1 MYSYAKGDG
10 EESAH
15 QEWLC
20 YQVKCERWSES
31 EEEEVGR
38 ILIVGTHPLQKQR
51 RKGWGTLKFWREVA
65 LGEKSTQPVKLDAR
79 GEEGIAW
86 AWAGW
91 ENKRNQMSTD
101 HVPKS
106 EAMATTVLA
115 PALTP
120 AADAQRR
127 DDDRELVR
135 LAKADD
141 HEAFE
146 LLIKRHQS
154 RVFAV
159 ASGILRNK
167 EDVEDIAQQVFVKA
181 YFSLKKFD
189 QRAAFSTWLY
199 KITVNECWD
208 VLRKK
213 KSRPLY
219 FEAELSEEQARQY
232 KASEDVE
239 SPGVDVSD
247 RLASRQR
254 VEHLLG
260 FLDERDRAMLVLK
273 EVQGFS
279 VEEIAEM
286 LEINGNTV
294 KVRLFRARRRIVE
307 RMKRRETEK

>member
-1 MYSYAKGDG
+1 MK
-10 EESAH
+10 
-15 QEWLC
+15 
-20 YQVKCERWSES
+20 
-31 EEEEVGR
+31 
-38 ILIVGTHPLQKQR
+38 
-51 RKGWGTLKFWREVA
+51 
-65 LGEKSTQPVKLDAR
+65 
-79 GEEGIAW
+79 
-86 AWAGW
+86 
-91 ENKRNQMSTD
+91 

-106 EAMATTVLA
+106 DEMATTVLA
-115 PALTP
+115 PVLTP

-141 HEAFE
+141 REAFE
-146 LLIKRHQS
+146 MLVKRHQS

-159 ASGILRNK
+159 ASGILRSK
-167 EDVEDIAQQVFVKA
+167 EDVEDVSQQVFVKA

-219 FEAELSEEQARQY
+219 FETELSEEQARQY
-232 KASEDVE
+232 KASEDME

-247 RLASRQR
+247 RMASRQR
-254 VEHLLG
+254 VEQLLG
-260 FLDERDRAMLVLK
+260 FLDERDRTMLVLK

-294 KVRLFRARRRIVE
+294 KVRLFRARRRITE
-307 RMKRRETEK
+307 MLKRRDSGK